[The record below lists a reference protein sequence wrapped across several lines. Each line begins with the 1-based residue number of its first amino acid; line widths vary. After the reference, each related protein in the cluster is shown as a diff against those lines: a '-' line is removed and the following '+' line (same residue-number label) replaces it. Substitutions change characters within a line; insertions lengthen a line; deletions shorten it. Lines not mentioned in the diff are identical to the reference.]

1 MNIQPI
7 IKAEQLSHRYTA
19 QWAIRD
25 IDFEIPVKGIY
36 GLLGSNGSGKSTMM
50 NILCGVLKPTKGDVF
65 INGINIRKDA
75 ITAKSLMGF
84 LPQKPPLHIDLTIEE
99 YLTHCAGLRLIPRK
113 EQTQAVNKVLD
124 QCGITHFRKRL
135 IRNLS
140 GGYQQRVGIAQAII
154 HNPELVVLDE
164 PTNGLDPNQ
173 IVEIRNLIKTIA
185 QERTVILSTHMLS
198 EVQAACNYILML
210 AEGSVVFSGSV
221 EEFDRYAAPGTIVL
235 TMLEPRGAEELKKL
249 PSVVDVEP
257 LGTARYRVK
266 VDSVDDMLETIIG
279 QSVQHGWRLKEINA
293 EKNSMDTIFAELS
306 KKQLRS

>member
-1 MNIQPI
+1 
-7 IKAEQLSHRYTA
+7 
-19 QWAIRD
+19 
-25 IDFEIPVKGIY
+25 
-36 GLLGSNGSGKSTMM
+36 MM

-65 INGINIRKDA
+65 INGIDIRKDA

-84 LPQKPPLHIDLTIEE
+84 LPQRPPLHIDLTIEE

-113 EQTQAVNKVLD
+113 EQARAVDKALD

-154 HNPELVVLDE
+154 HDPQLVVLDE

-173 IVEIRNLIKTIA
+173 IVEIRNLVKQIA

-210 AEGSVVFSGSV
+210 AEGRVVFSGSV
-221 EEFDRYAAPGTIVL
+221 EEFDRYAAPGTIIL
-235 TMLEPRGAEELKKL
+235 TMLEPRGVEELKRL
-249 PSVVDVEP
+249 SSVVDVES
-257 LGTARYRVK
+257 LGAARYRVK
-266 VDSVDDMLETIIG
+266 VDSVDDMLETIIDH
-279 QSVQHGWRLKEINA
+279 SVHNGWRLKEINA

-306 KKQLRS
+306 KKQIRS

>member
-1 MNIQPI
+1 MKQPI
-7 IKAEQLSHRYTA
+7 VKAVQLSHRYTA

-25 IDFEIPVKGIY
+25 IDFEIPVRGIY

-50 NILCGVLKPTKGDVF
+50 NILCGVLKPTKGEVF
-65 INGINIRKDA
+65 INGVDLRKDA
-75 ITAKSLMGF
+75 IAAKGLMGF
-84 LPQKPPLHIDLTIEE
+84 LPQRPPLHIDLTIDE

-113 EQTQAVNKVLD
+113 EQAQAVNKVLD

-173 IVEIRNLIKTIA
+173 IIEIRNLIKQIA
-185 QERTVILSTHMLS
+185 EERTVILSTHMLS

-210 AEGSVVFSGSV
+210 ADGRVVFSGSV
-221 EEFDRYAAPGTIVL
+221 DEFDRYAAPGTILL
-235 TMLEPRGAEELKKL
+235 TMLEPRGAEELRQL
-249 PSVVDVEP
+249 ANVVAVET
-257 LGTARYRVK
+257 LGGFKYRVK
-266 VDSVDDMLETIIG
+266 VGSVDDMLETIID
-279 QSVQHGWRLKEINA
+279 QSVHNGWRLKEIHA

-306 KKQLRS
+306 KKQSRS

>member
-1 MNIQPI
+1 MKQPI
-7 IKAEQLSHRYTA
+7 VKAVQLSHRYTA

-25 IDFEIPVKGIY
+25 IDFEIPVRGIY

-50 NILCGVLKPTKGDVF
+50 NILCGVLKPTKGEVY
-65 INGINIRKDA
+65 INGVDLRKDA
-75 ITAKSLMGF
+75 IAAKGLMGF
-84 LPQKPPLHIDLTIEE
+84 LPQRPPLHIDLTIDE
-99 YLTHCAGLRLIPRK
+99 YLTHCAGLRLIPKR
-113 EQTQAVNKVLD
+113 EQATAVNKVLD

-173 IVEIRNLIKTIA
+173 IVEIRNLIKAIA
-185 QERTVILSTHMLS
+185 EERTVILSTHMLS

-210 AEGSVVFSGSV
+210 AEGRVVFSGSV
-221 EEFDRYAAPGTIVL
+221 DEFDRYAAPGTILL
-235 TMLEPRGAEELKKL
+235 TMLEPRGAEELKQL
-249 PSVVDVEP
+249 ANVVGVET
-257 LGTARYRVK
+257 LGGSRYRVK
-266 VDSVDDMLETIIG
+266 VGSVDDMLETIID
-279 QSVQHGWRLKEINA
+279 QSVHNGWRLKEINA

-306 KKQLRS
+306 KKQSRS